1 MVKRALFRMSL
12 AALLSTATTC
22 ALAQDPSDTSKL
34 PRPGGAKVIYESP
47 QTTILSTTR
56 SSEATAAEVEKLLAA
71 AGWQNYRELQERRE
85 PDPAARTLVAR
96 KGTVGLEARIAP
108 APAQGNATTVN
119 FIANPLRH
127 DLPFPPEARDVK
139 FDPNMPLLEATTP
152 QTFEAVAAFY
162 VAELKQRGWDLFQ
175 PTDGSQPISGDTK
188 NQRGFFAKTGQRP
201 WLLLM
206 RAQDGGGT
214 AVKIEAVSPQLLP
227 TAKPAP
233 QAQATPPA
241 PKSAPS
247 DAPNAIGKQIDSL
260 IGDVLRD
267 AQKQIGSAAPAPQPR
282 ATRSAEPALKR
293 KADATA
299 PIPLPETAGDATLDP
314 SAGSFE
320 FVSSSSVRA
329 LADFYSSEMRKEGW
343 SSTPTPINRDN
354 MAVVNF
360 SRAGKSLTLTLM
372 QFGAGSRVSAQGDA
386 LEQPDSRSAGASAPT
401 AAGDKAKDDAP
412 DVALEV
418 GESGG
423 LPVPKPHNSVG
434 KTTSL
439 FRYEAFAAV
448 PAKLENVLAFYKREL
463 AARGWSEIGTA
474 KIDGGKA
481 TADFKSPEGPARL
494 TLERKDSETHATL
507 AVRKEVEAQ
516 KSGLMPKK
524 GMVRLLLGSMADGS
538 ATVSIGG
545 RSVTVAPGAG
555 QKMPDG
561 PTLEVR
567 PGSHKVTV
575 KVGKQPPQT
584 ETVTVAADEIWG
596 LLIGPGGIL
605 PLQAY

>member
-1 MVKRALFRMSL
+1 MSL
-12 AALLSTATTC
+12 GALLSAATTC

-47 QTTILSTTR
+47 QTTILTTTQ
-56 SSEATAAEVEKLLAA
+56 SSEATAAELEKLLAA

-96 KGTVGLEARIAP
+96 KGAIGVEARIAP
-108 APAQGNATTVN
+108 APAQGNATAVN

-127 DLPFPPEARDVK
+127 DLPFPLEARDVK
-139 FDPNMPLLEATTP
+139 FDPNMPLLEAMTP
-152 QTFEAVAAFY
+152 QTFEAIATFY
-162 VAELKQRGWDLFQ
+162 TAELKQRGWDVFQ
-175 PTDGSQPISGDTK
+175 PTDGSQPISGDAK
-188 NQRGFFAKTGQRP
+188 NQRAFFTKSGQRP

-214 AVKIEAVSPQLLP
+214 VVKIEAVSPQLLP

-233 QAQATPPA
+233 RAQAASPVPNPA
-241 PKSAPS
+241 PPEARSAI
-247 DAPNAIGKQIDSL
+247 DKQIESL

-267 AQKQIGSAAPAPQPR
+267 AQKQIGGAARVPQPG
-282 ATRSAEPALKR
+282 ATRPAEPALKR

-299 PIPLPETAGDATLDP
+299 PIPLPETAGDTTLDP
-314 SAGSFE
+314 GAQSFE
-320 FVSSSSVRA
+320 FESSSGVRA
-329 LADFYSSEMRKEGW
+329 LADFYSREMRREGW
-343 SSTPTPINRDN
+343 SSTPTPINREN
-354 MAVVNF
+354 MAVLNF
-360 SRAGKSLTLTLM
+360 ARAGKSLTLTVM
-372 QFGAGSRVSAQGDA
+372 QFGVSSRVSAQGDA
-386 LEQPDSRSAGASAPT
+386 LEQPDGSNARAMDS
-401 AAGDKAKDDAP
+401 DKAKDDAP
-412 DVALEV
+412 DVALEAS
-418 GESGG
+418 ESGG
-423 LPVPKPHNSVG
+423 LPVPKPNNSVG
-434 KTTSL
+434 NTTSL

-463 AARGWSEIGTA
+463 AARGWSEIGAA
-474 KIDGGKA
+474 KIDSGKA

-494 TLERKDSETHATL
+494 TLERKDSETYATL

-524 GMVRLLLGSMADGS
+524 GMVRLLFGSMADGS
-538 ATVSIGG
+538 ATVSIAG
-545 RSVTVAPGAG
+545 RNVAVASGVG
-555 QKMPDG
+555 LKMPDG

-567 PGSHKVTV
+567 PGTHKVTV
-575 KVGKQPPQT
+575 KVGRQPPQT
-584 ETVTVAADEIWG
+584 ELVTVAADEIWG

>member
-1 MVKRALFRMSL
+1 MSL
-12 AALLSTATTC
+12 AALLSAATTG

-34 PRPGGAKVIYESP
+34 PRPGNAKVIYESP
-47 QTTILSTTR
+47 QTTILTTTR
-56 SSEATAAEVEKLLAA
+56 SSEATAAEVEKLLAD

-96 KGTVGLEARIAP
+96 KGAIGLQARIAP

-127 DLPFPPEARDVK
+127 DLPFPPEAHGVK
-139 FDPNMPLLEATTP
+139 FDQNLPLLEATTP
-152 QTFEAVAAFY
+152 QTFEAVATY
-162 VAELKQRGWDLFQ
+162 YTAELKQRGWDLFQ
-175 PTDGSQPISGDTK
+175 PTDGSQPISGDAK
-188 NQRGFFAKTGQRP
+188 NQRAFFTKTGQRP

-206 RAQDGGGT
+206 RTQDGGST

-233 QAQATPPA
+233 QAQAAPPA
-241 PKSAPS
+241 PKSAPPA
-247 DAPNAIGKQIDSL
+247 APSAIDKQIDSL

-267 AQKQIGSAAPAPQPR
+267 TQRQIAGAARAPQPG
-282 ATRSAEPALKR
+282 ATRPAEPALKR

-299 PIPLPETAGDATLDP
+299 PIPLPDTAGDAILDP
-314 SAGSFE
+314 SAGLFE
-320 FVSSSSVRA
+320 FESSSSVRA
-329 LADFYSSEMRKEGW
+329 LADFYRSEMRKEGW

-354 MAVVNF
+354 MAVLSF

-386 LEQPDSRSAGASAPT
+386 LEQPDGSNAGATAST
-401 AAGDKAKDDAP
+401 AAGDKTKDDAP
-412 DVALEV
+412 DVALEA

-423 LPVPKPHNSVG
+423 LPVPKPNNSVG
-434 KTTSL
+434 NTTSL
-439 FRYEAFAAV
+439 FRHEAFAAV
-448 PAKLENVLAFYKREL
+448 PAKLENVLAFYRREL
-463 AARGWSEIGTA
+463 AAHGWSEIGAA

-481 TADFKSPEGPARL
+481 IADFKSPEGPARL

-524 GMVRLLLGSMADGS
+524 GMVRLLFGSMADGS
-538 ATVSIGG
+538 ATVSITG
-545 RSVTVAPGAG
+545 RSVAVAPGVG
-555 QKMPDG
+555 LKKPDG
-561 PTLEVR
+561 PTLEVP

-584 ETVTVAADEIWG
+584 EAVTVAADEIWG